1 MTFIPQS
8 EAEQQDLLRAIGVD
22 RFEELLEGVPEQ
34 LRLKEPLKL
43 PEALSELEAVRRI
56 DELATKNRAGNGIA
70 NFMGA
75 GAYDH
80 FIPAIVPYLISRPEF
95 QTAYT
100 PYQAEV
106 SQGTLQGIYEF
117 QSLVCRLT
125 GMEVANASLYD
136 GASAAAEAATL
147 AIGATNRNKV
157 LVSSLL
163 HPHYTDVIHA
173 YLDGRGIE
181 IVTVAGDNGC
191 VAMDDLKEKLSDAA
205 CFIAQNPNFYG
216 VIEPMAALADPV
228 HEAGAL
234 LIAAVNPISL
244 GLLQAP
250 GEYDADICFGEGQP
264 LGNTISFGGPYF
276 GFFAAKK
283 KYVRRLPGRLAA
295 LGKDADGRRGFCL
308 TLQTREQHIR
318 RDKATSNIC
327 TNQALCA
334 LAGAIHLVTLGRQGV
349 RELAGLCAN
358 KAHYLQERLCS
369 ITDVDLA
376 FDRKFFH
383 EFTLKLPQPARQV
396 FDRLVDKNIYA
407 GVPTSRFLWED
418 DFLIVCATEKRT
430 RAEMDHYY
438 QSLDE
443 VID

>member
-1 MTFIPQS
+1 
-8 EAEQQDLLRAIGVD
+8 
-22 RFEELLEGVPEQ
+22 
-34 LRLKEPLKL
+34 
-43 PEALSELEAVRRI
+43 
-56 DELATKNRAGNGIA
+56 
-70 NFMGA
+70 
-75 GAYDH
+75 
-80 FIPAIVPYLISRPEF
+80 
-95 QTAYT
+95 
-100 PYQAEV
+100 
-106 SQGTLQGIYEF
+106 
-117 QSLVCRLT
+117 
-125 GMEVANASLYD
+125 
-136 GASAAAEAATL
+136 
-147 AIGATNRNKV
+147 
-157 LVSSLL
+157 
-163 HPHYTDVIHA
+163 
-173 YLDGRGIE
+173 
-181 IVTVAGDNGC
+181 
-191 VAMDDLKEKLSDAA
+191 
-205 CFIAQNPNFYG
+205 
-216 VIEPMAALADPV
+216 
-228 HEAGAL
+228 
-234 LIAAVNPISL
+234 
-244 GLLQAP
+244 
-250 GEYDADICFGEGQP
+250 
-264 LGNTISFGGPYF
+264 
-276 GFFAAKK
+276 
-283 KYVRRLPGRLAA
+283 VRRLPGRLAA